1 MSSDDKEMDIWL
13 NLLCRRSPSS
23 DDHWDCRDAAV
34 FWRGASLIMPPHLT
48 NLSQFPLC
56 LRVDIHLVA
65 LMMVMLLSS
74 VSPNMVPGNS
84 SSTSSSQPVTE
95 RSGNRTCREG
105 MNLGNN
111 HSTKLDLCRLDHPST
126 V

>member
-1 MSSDDKEMDIWL
+1 M

-34 FWRGASLIMPPHLT
+34 FWRGASLIVPPHLT

-56 LRVDIHLVA
+56 LRVDMRLVA
-65 LMMVMLLSS
+65 LMMDMLLGS
-74 VSPNMVPGNS
+74 VSPNMVPGNTS
-84 SSTSSSQPVTE
+84 YSSSSQPVTE
-95 RSGNRTCREG
+95 RSGNRTCRERV
-105 MNLGNN
+105 NLGIN
-111 HSTKLDLCRLDHPST
+111 HSIKLDPCRLDHPST

>member
-1 MSSDDKEMDIWL
+1 MRL

-23 DDHWDCRDAAV
+23 DDHWYGWNAAV
-34 FWRGASLIMPPHLT
+34 FWRGASLIVPPHLKD
-48 NLSQFPLC
+48 LSQFHFC
-56 LRVDIHLVA
+56 LRVDIDLVA

-74 VSPNMVPGNS
+74 VSPNMVPGNT

-105 MNLGNN
+105 VNLGINQ
-111 HSTKLDLCRLDHPST
+111 SSKLYLSRLDHPST